1 MSNFQGVPTGGV
13 FNAQMYEPVQGGSKH
28 PIGLFPASVENTD
41 IVSASDGKS
50 GMFRVTFKTP
60 AGTIDRNYN
69 LWYPANQQVEEIAHK
84 QLSALCHVTGRF
96 HVNMANKGAEL
107 RGAQLSIEVGWQKD
121 QEPGSEKGGPN
132 GGYVEV
138 KKVMDTAGN
147 EPGKAAVPQNQPQ
160 QQAGWGNQPQ
170 QPQQQPQ
177 QQAPMQQQPG
187 GGWSTPNQAPQQQP
201 PQQQGG
207 WSQQPPAQNN
217 APAWAVNK

>member
-13 FNAQMYEPVQGGSKH
+13 FNAQMYEPQQGGSKH
-28 PIGLFPASVENTD
+28 PIGNFPAKIANTQ
-41 IVSASDGKS
+41 IVSAKDDKS
-50 GMFRVTFKTP
+50 GMFRVTFETP
-60 AGTIDRNYN
+60 AGSIDRNYN
-69 LWYPANQQVEEIAHK
+69 LWHDNPQVVEIAHK
-84 QLSALCHVTGRF
+84 QLSALCHAVGRF
-96 HVNMANKGAEL
+96 QVNMANQGRELVGAMC
-107 RGAQLSIEVGWQKD
+107 SIEVGWQSG
-121 QEPGSEKGGPN
+121 QEPSAEKPQ

-138 KKVMDTAGN
+138 KKVFDQAGN
-147 EPGKAAVPQNQPQ
+147 EPGKSAAPQNQPQ

-170 QPQQQPQ
+170 QSQQQPQ